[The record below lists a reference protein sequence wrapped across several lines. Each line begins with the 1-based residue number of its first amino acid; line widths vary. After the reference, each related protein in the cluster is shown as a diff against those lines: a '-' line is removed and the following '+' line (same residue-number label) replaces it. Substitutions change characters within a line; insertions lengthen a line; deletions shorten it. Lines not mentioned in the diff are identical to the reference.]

1 MTNSIVNYT
10 ADKKQAPIRTTAVVQ
25 QMNRFKSASLVE
37 TGLGVWGDPGVMVG
51 GEAGVGAVSAGS
63 TVP

>member
-37 TGLGVWGDPGVMVG
+37 TGPGVWGDPGVMVG